1 MTIVKAIASRLE
13 PVEFNPTFF
22 QLTAGVTLR
31 F

>member
-1 MTIVKAIASRLE
+1 VEEIGGRLN

-22 QLTAGVTLR
+22 QLTGGLALR